1 MNRQQRR
8 AAEKGDKKRSPAVL
22 IETGLRYLQSGQ
34 FSEAEKCCREI
45 LADDPEHADSF
56 HLLGLISAKTN
67 KYDQAIEFIAQAIK
81 KNPNNADYFSN
92 LGTMLQR
99 QNRLDEALKSFDL
112 ALSLRPDS
120 ADTWIKLGNVLQR
133 QERFDEA
140 ILAYDHALEIDRS
153 RPEAGTNTNQ
163 ANALYKRGVC
173 LRHLMRLE
181 EACLCFGKALT
192 IRPDHFDA
200 LNDRGRTLLDLWR
213 ADEALMDFRKAIEIE
228 PNSVASLNNYGIA
241 LILLRRCEEA
251 LRILDRALS
260 ISPDLAELFNNKGN
274 ALKYLGRFDEALA
287 TYDRAIAIRPDY
299 AEAHS
304 NRGNCLDEMGRY
316 GEALSCYKDALAL
329 QPDHADTHWN
339 IAVNRLRAGDLKTGW
354 VENEWRWKI
363 KSLQVTPRNFGQP
376 LWIGAEPIHGKVL
389 LLHNEQG
396 LGDALQFSRYIPL
409 LAARGARIVLEIDG
423 PLKEL
428 LSGLSG
434 VSHCVAKGEALPDFD
449 FHCPLTSL
457 PLAFDTTLDTIPSAV
472 PYISV
477 GAQATDWETRLHSQN
492 RPRIGLV
499 WSGNPIHNNDRNRS
513 MPLESLLPLLD
524 VNAQFVSLQKDVRP
538 NDEAVLRERNDIL
551 HVGAEL
557 HSFADTAALIEQLD
571 LVISVDTSVAHLAGA
586 LGRPVWIFLPYVP
599 DWRWL
604 LDRED
609 SPWYP
614 TARLFR
620 QSETREW
627 PFIVDKMRQALREF
641 VAQPSGR
648 KRMLE
653 SDHEQR

>member
-8 AAEKGDKKRSPAVL
+8 AAAKANKLSNRSPAIL
-22 IETGLRYLQSGQ
+22 IESGLRYLQSGQ
-34 FSEAEKCCREI
+34 FSEAEKCCHEI
-45 LADDPEHADSF
+45 LADDPDHAESF
-56 HLLGLISAKTN
+56 HLLGLISARTD
-67 KYDQAIEFIAQAIK
+67 KYDQAIEFIAQAIR
-81 KNPNNADYFSN
+81 KNPNNADYISN

-99 QNRLDEALKSFDL
+99 QARFDEALKSFDL
-112 ALSLRPDS
+112 ALSLKPDS
-120 ADTWIKLGNVLQR
+120 TDTWIKLGNVLQR
-133 QERFDEA
+133 QERFEEA
-140 ILAYDHALEIDRS
+140 ILAYDHVLEIDAPCPGPGKTPTR
-153 RPEAGTNTNQ
+153 

-173 LRHLMRLE
+173 FRHLMRLE
-181 EACLCFGKALT
+181 EACISFGKALT
-192 IRPDHFDA
+192 IYPGHFDA

-228 PNSVASLNNYGIA
+228 PNSAALLNNCGIT

-251 LRILDRALS
+251 LETLDRALS

-287 TYDRAIAIRPDY
+287 NYDRAIALKPDY

-316 GEALSCYKDALAL
+316 GDALSCYKDALAL

-339 IAVNRLRAGDLKTGW
+339 IAVNRLRAGDLRTGW

-363 KSLQVTPRNFGQP
+363 KSLQVKHRHFRQP
-376 LWIGAEPIHGKVL
+376 LWIGVEPIDGKVV

-396 LGDALQFSRYIPL
+396 LGDALQFFRYIPL
-409 LAARGARIVLEIDG
+409 LAARGARVVLEIDE

-428 LSGLSG
+428 VSGLAG
-434 VSHCVAKGEALPDFD
+434 VSHCFAKGGTLPDFD

-457 PLAFDTTLDTIPSAV
+457 PLAFETTLDTIPSAV

-477 GAQATDWETRLHSQN
+477 GARATDWGTRLHSQN
-492 RPRIGLV
+492 LPRIGLV

-513 MPLESLLPLLD
+513 MPLECLLPLLD
-524 VNAQFVSLQKDVRP
+524 VKARFVSLQKDIRP
-538 NDEAVLRERNDIL
+538 SDEPVVRERNDIL
-551 HVGAEL
+551 HLGAEL
-557 HSFADTAALIEQLD
+557 QSFADTAALIEHLD

-620 QSETREW
+620 QSQTREW
-627 PFIVDKMRQALREF
+627 HSVVDEVQRALTEF
-641 VAQPSGR
+641 VATGLSR
-648 KRMLE
+648 R
-653 SDHEQR
+653 R

>member
-8 AAEKGDKKRSPAVL
+8 ATAKTGKLSNRSPATL
-22 IETGLRYLQSGQ
+22 IGSGLQYLQSGQ
-34 FSEAEKCCREI
+34 LSEAEKCCHEI
-45 LADDPEHADSF
+45 LAGDPDHADSF
-56 HLLGLISAKTN
+56 HLLGLIAAKAN
-67 KYDQAIEFIAQAIK
+67 RYDQAIEFIAQAIR

-99 QNRLDEALKSFDL
+99 QSRFDEALKSFDL
-112 ALSLRPDS
+112 ALSLKPES

-133 QERFDEA
+133 QERFEEA
-140 ILAYDHALEIDRS
+140 ILAYDRALEIDPP
-153 RPEAGTNTNQ
+153 RPQAGKNPTQ
-163 ANALYKRGVC
+163 ASALYKRGVC

-181 EACLCFGKALT
+181 EACISFGEALA
-192 IRPDHFDA
+192 IYPDHFDA

-213 ADEALMDFRKAIEIE
+213 ADEALTDFRKAIRID
-228 PNSVASLNNYGIA
+228 PNSVAPLNNCGIT

-251 LRILDRALS
+251 LETLDRALS

-274 ALKYLGRFDEALA
+274 ALKYLGRFDEALLN
-287 TYDRAIAIRPDY
+287 YDRAIELKPDY
-299 AEAHS
+299 AEARS

-316 GEALSCYKDALAL
+316 GEALSCYEDALSL

-339 IAVNRLRAGDLKTGW
+339 IAVNRLRDGDLKTGW

-363 KSLQVTPRNFGQP
+363 KSLPVKHRSFERP
-376 LWIGAEPIHGKVL
+376 LWIGAEPIDGKVL

-396 LGDALQFSRYIPL
+396 LGDALQFVRYVPL
-409 LAARGARIVLEIDG
+409 LAARGAHTVLEVDG
-423 PLKEL
+423 PLKKL

-434 VSHCVAKGEALPDFD
+434 VSHCIAKGEALPDFD

-457 PLAFDTTLDTIPSAV
+457 PLAFDTTLDTIPSKV

-477 GAQATDWETRLHSQN
+477 GAHATDWGTRLRSHN
-492 RPRIGLV
+492 LPLIGLV

-524 VNAQFVSLQKDVRP
+524 VKAQFVSLQKDIRSS
-538 NDEAVLRERNDIL
+538 DEAVLRERSDIL
-551 HVGAEL
+551 HLGAEL
-557 HSFADTAALIEQLD
+557 QSFADTAALIEQLD
-571 LVISVDTSVAHLAGA
+571 LVISVDTSVAHLTGA

-604 LDRED
+604 LDRAD

-620 QSETREW
+620 QSQTREW
-627 PFIVDKMRQALREF
+627 HSVVDEMQRALTEFAGLSRQ
-641 VAQPSGR
+641 G
-648 KRMLE
+648 
-653 SDHEQR
+653 